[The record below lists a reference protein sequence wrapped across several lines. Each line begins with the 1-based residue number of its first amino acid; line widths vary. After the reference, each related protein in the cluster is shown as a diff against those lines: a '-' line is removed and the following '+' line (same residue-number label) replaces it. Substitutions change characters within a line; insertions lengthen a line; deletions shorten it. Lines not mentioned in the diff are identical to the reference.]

1 MSVFLEEL
9 IASSPGLSPGGLDPA
24 AYRLGHR
31 IYHKK
36 GGGSGAP
43 DPDVNVRNA
52 GMDLGKL
59 GDEWLQFAKDQF
71 AIANE
76 RQQGI
81 DGIGGKLSDALLD
94 NMNRLNQFGQEQIDS
109 WKQNYAPVEQQL
121 LDDAKNWDSQERMS
135 VEAATARSEVVANA
149 QMQQDAAKRDMQRM
163 GVSPSSGRF
172 QENSSQM
179 GMDSALAAAGAENMA
194 RNNVAMQGQQL
205 RSNAAVFGRNN
216 LNQAGNMLN
225 LAQGAGGGAMG
236 ALQGAH
242 QNFLQNQGV
251 MTSGFSGAMQ
261 GKSGMAD
268 VLTGFYN
275 MQMQKAAAD
284 QQAKARRAGGLGGLL
299 GMGGTVIGGLY
310 GGTGGAAIGNSIGK
324 GLGGAL

>member
-9 IASSPGLSPGGLDPA
+9 IATSPGLSPGGVDPA

-36 GGGSGAP
+36 GGGSSVPEP
-43 DPDVNVRNA
+43 DAAIRNA
-52 GMDLGKL
+52 GIDLGKL

-94 NMNRLNQFGQEQIDS
+94 NMNRLNQFGQDQIDS
-109 WKQNYAPVEQQL
+109 WKQNYAPLEQQL
-121 LDDAKNWDSQERMS
+121 LDDAKNWDSQERMAA
-135 VEAATARSEVVANA
+135 EAATARSEEVANA

-163 GVSPSSGRF
+163 GVNPSSGRF
-172 QENSSQM
+172 QENSSQL

-194 RNNVAMQGQQL
+194 RSNVAMQGQQL
-205 RSNAAVFGRNN
+205 RGNAAAFGRNN

-225 LAQGAGGGAMG
+225 LAQGAGAGAMG
-236 ALQGAH
+236 ALQGPI
-242 QNFLQNQGV
+242 
-251 MTSGFSGAMQ
+251 
-261 GKSGMAD
+261 
-268 VLTGFYN
+268 
-275 MQMQKAAAD
+275 KAFF
-284 QQAKARRAGGLGGLL
+284 RTR
-299 GMGGTVIGGLY
+299 T
-310 GGTGGAAIGNSIGK
+310 
-324 GLGGAL
+324 